1 VLAYRGFFQTLREG
15 TASFEE
21 AIQETLAMVLISPEF
36 LYLAEPGG
44 ENKRPLTDWELASRL
59 SYFLWST
66 MPDQPLSRLAR
77 TGKLHEPDVLRAEV
91 GRMIEDRR
99 SWQFV
104 QQFAGQWLDVGALD
118 RVAINPEY
126 YPDFDNQ
133 LKVSMRDETLHFF
146 AEILY
151 KNLSALNFLDSDF
164 AMLNEPLARHYG
176 LSGPRGSDFQ
186 RVALKPGDHRGGVLG
201 HASVLLGNSTG
212 ADSHPVKRAVWIRD
226 RLLDDP
232 PAAPPANVP
241 SLDSTDP
248 KFASLPVR
256 EQLRVHRQDAACND
270 CHRGIDPWGIA
281 IENFGAD
288 GLWRSEILRK
298 SSNGRG
304 LEGQPVVSTTTLPDG
319 SELSEFADLKAY
331 LLKHRPEQFAKAFTT
346 KLLTYAL
353 GRSLELTDER
363 TVEQLTAKFIEDDYR
378 IENLIQ
384 LVVASEPFQT
394 K

>member
-1 VLAYRGFFQTLREG
+1 
-15 TASFEE
+15 
-21 AIQETLAMVLISPEF
+21 
-36 LYLAEPGG
+36 
-44 ENKRPLTDWELASRL
+44 
-59 SYFLWST
+59 
-66 MPDQPLSRLAR
+66 
-77 TGKLHEPDVLRAEV
+77 
-91 GRMIEDRR
+91 
-99 SWQFV
+99 
-104 QQFAGQWLDVGALD
+104 
-118 RVAINPEY
+118 
-126 YPDFDNQ
+126 
-133 LKVSMRDETLHFF
+133 
-146 AEILY
+146 
-151 KNLSALNFLDSDF
+151 
-164 AMLNEPLARHYG
+164 
-176 LSGPRGSDFQ
+176 
-186 RVALKPGDHRGGVLG
+186 
-201 HASVLLGNSTG
+201 
-212 ADSHPVKRAVWIRD
+212 
-226 RLLDDP
+226 
-232 PAAPPANVP
+232 
-241 SLDSTDP
+241 
-248 KFASLPVR
+248 LPVR

-298 SSNGRG
+298 SSSGRG

-378 IENLIQ
+378 IENLMQ